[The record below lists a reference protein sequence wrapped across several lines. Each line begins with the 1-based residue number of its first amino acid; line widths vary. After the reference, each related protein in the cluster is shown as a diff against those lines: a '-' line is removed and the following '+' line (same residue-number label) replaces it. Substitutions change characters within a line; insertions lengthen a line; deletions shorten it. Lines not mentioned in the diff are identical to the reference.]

1 MPTTFDPNSID
12 SFISG
17 FGGGHRSNRFIVH
30 NNDSAVSTEG
40 SIKIPNDKSFH
51 IRSAT
56 LPNSTV
62 GAMPINYRGRTVV
75 YPGERVYTP
84 WQIIIIDDSKNELYR
99 EFHRWSNKINQHNTN
114 SSVLPNGEGFAGS
127 HAANNTNDAGDWV
140 VEQLDLNGYKIP
152 GRKFNLQNCWPMEI
166 GDLALDF
173 GADNKFVTFPVTL
186 VYSHYIRG

>member
-1 MPTTFDPNSID
+1 MAFDPNSIN

-30 NNDSAVSTEG
+30 NNNTGNSTVG
-40 SIKIPNDKSFH
+40 NIKVDNAKSFH

-62 GAMPINYRGRTVV
+62 GAMAINYRGRTVA

-84 WQIIIIDDSKNELYR
+84 WQINIIDDASNELYR

-114 SSVLPNGEGFAGS
+114 GSMLPNGDGFSGTQE
-127 HAANNTNDAGDWV
+127 NNDSGAAGDWV
-140 VEQLDLNGYKIP
+140 IQHLDLNGNIIT
-152 GRKFNLQNCWPMEI
+152 GRKFTLQNCWPMEI
-166 GDLALDF
+166 GDLVLDM